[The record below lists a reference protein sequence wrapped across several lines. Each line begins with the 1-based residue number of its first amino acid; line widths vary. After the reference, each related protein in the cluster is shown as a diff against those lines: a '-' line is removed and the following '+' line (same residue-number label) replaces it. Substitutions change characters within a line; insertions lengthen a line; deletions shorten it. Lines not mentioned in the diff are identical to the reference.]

1 MDPPVGVSR
10 LDPLPGQSN
19 NLLIPALP
27 RPPGGAWTAQARAGS
42 AGAPGERASERAS
55 EGFPLT

>member
-1 MDPPVGVSR
+1 MDPQVGVSPAR
-10 LDPLPGQSN
+10 DPLPGQSN

-27 RPPGGAWTAQARAGS
+27 RPPGGTGLRRRGRVPQARRVS
-42 AGAPGERASERAS
+42 ARAS